1 MLMRFTGAWVVTGEM
16 FPLKVRAKCLSMTT
30 ASNVSTPTR
39 LERNTVRHKTET
51 PADILTQ
58 WLFNWLLSF
67 IVPYLT
73 GAQYANLAS
82 NVFWIWGGFC
92 WIAVV
97 FVYLLVY
104 ETKNLS
110 LEQVQELYENC
121 GKAWKSKDYRVR
133 QRRFSADEKPV
144 RSRSEKWNADD
155 AEADFH
161 NA

>member
-1 MLMRFTGAWVVTGEM
+1 M
-16 FPLKVRAKCLSMTT
+16 
-30 ASNVSTPTR
+30 
-39 LERNTVRHKTET
+39 
-51 PADILTQ
+51 
-58 WLFNWLLSF
+58 
-67 IVPYLT
+67 PYLT
-73 GAQYANLAS
+73 GADYANLGS

-97 FVYLLVY
+97 FVYFLVY

-133 QRRFSADEKPV
+133 QRRFSVEGAGKTN
-144 RSRSEKWNADD
+144 EKWNADD
-155 AEADFH
+155 AEADFR

>member
-1 MLMRFTGAWVVTGEM
+1 MHPVT
-16 FPLKVRAKCLSMTT
+16 
-30 ASNVSTPTR
+30 
-39 LERNTVRHKTET
+39 HD
-51 PADILTQ
+51 DILTSPQ

-73 GAQYANLAS
+73 GADYANLGS

-92 WIAVV
+92 WIAVF
-97 FVYLLVY
+97 FVYFLVY

-121 GKAWKSKDYRVR
+121 GKAWKSRDYRVR
-133 QRRFSADEKPV
+133 QRRFSVEDSGK
-144 RSRSEKWNADD
+144 RNEKWDADD